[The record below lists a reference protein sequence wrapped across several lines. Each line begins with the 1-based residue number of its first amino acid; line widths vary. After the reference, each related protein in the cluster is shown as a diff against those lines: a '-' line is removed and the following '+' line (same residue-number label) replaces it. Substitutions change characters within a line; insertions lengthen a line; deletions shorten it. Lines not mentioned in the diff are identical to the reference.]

1 MIAFDPNMELG
12 TTHCT
17 NTIHVVVVVYHKN
30 KTKREGT
37 WREGTWR
44 EGTWREGTWREATW
58 REMFYLQHAAQYSRA
73 RDKNVI
79 ALDQNMEI

>member
-1 MIAFDPNMELG
+1 MITFDPNMELG

-17 NTIHVVVVVYHKN
+17 NTIVVVVYHKN

-44 EGTWREGTWREATW
+44 EGTWREGTWRE
-58 REMFYLQHAAQYSRA
+58 MFYLQHAAQSSRA
-73 RDKNVI
+73 RDKNMI